1 MYENEWQID
10 PPKQLDRG
18 VKRGAE
24 QERAVASSQA
34 PRLPVAGM
42 VRNRGLYVG
51 YLPRYCIHE

>member
-34 PRLPVAGM
+34 LSLPWRAWCVTKAYM
-42 VRNRGLYVG
+42 
-51 YLPRYCIHE
+51 